1 MVFFQAALAQNRND
15 DTPKHEDN
23 RCRTYVSAHVA
34 EKMLPVYKRMSD
46 DNLLKRMMHG
56 QTQNQ
61 NECFNSTIWLR
72 CPHSKG

>member
-1 MVFFQAALAQNRND
+1 MMTRQSM
-15 DTPKHEDN
+15 
-23 RCRTYVSAHVA
+23 RTIVVERTTRAVA
-34 EKMLPVYKRMSD
+34 EKMLRVCTRMSD

-72 CPHSKG
+72 CPRSKG